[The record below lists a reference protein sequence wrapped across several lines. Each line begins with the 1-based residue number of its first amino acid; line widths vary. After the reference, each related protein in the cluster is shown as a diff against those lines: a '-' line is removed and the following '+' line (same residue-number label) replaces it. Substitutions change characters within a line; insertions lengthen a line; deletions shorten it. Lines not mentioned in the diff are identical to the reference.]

1 MRTSDLPPP
10 TRAYL
15 CPVGTAYMGC
25 LYSYIQGLEI
35 DSVKMLSPF
44 HFRIVYNLTDQ
55 LLFNHSFAIW
65 GKSSL
70 EMPLADVQKF
80 GSGVQIQIACSAM
93 SVVARYESISL
104 SDAALFEYLLYFYDG
119 CLWRCLPC
127 AAAVPLWPDLDSVFV
142 AFGETGRCNSSQAM
156 SLTRAFRQ
164 KKIKLGTGK
173 TN

>member
-1 MRTSDLPPP
+1 MRTSDLPPS

-15 CPVGTAYMGC
+15 CSLGS
-25 LYSYIQGLEI
+25 LYSTFIQGLEI

>member
-1 MRTSDLPPP
+1 MGDHLKTPWHNIATTALGGLLRTSDLLPS

-15 CPVGTAYMGC
+15 YPVRS

-35 DSVKMLSPF
+35 NSVKMLSPF
-44 HFRIVYNLTDQ
+44 YFRIVYNLTNQ
-55 LLFNHSFAIW
+55 LLFNQSFAIW

-104 SDAALFEYLLYFYDG
+104 SLMQLCSSICFISTMVACGAACHVRQLSHCGQILIPFLLRLGKEADAA
-119 CLWRCLPC
+119 
-127 AAAVPLWPDLDSVFV
+127 AA
-142 AFGETGRCNSSQAM
+142 
-156 SLTRAFRQ
+156 
-164 KKIKLGTGK
+164 KLCH
-173 TN
+173 